1 MTGLLVFPVAST
13 SSFIDVGIHRDRVG
27 RSDNPEYFLP
37 LDKDQA
43 YDWILRRSLERV
55 SDTRAYKPQV
65 WPTAPLSES
74 VARSR
79 VPSKRH
85 FEDFSI
91 DYPPAMA
98 DRRSSRRIAAASS
111 QPSAAPTLQAQN
123 SRGTRSSARK
133 EDKDDSA
140 VSQPST
146 RSHTRT
152 ASAENLKPSLAK
164 TSSNIRSV
172 PAGRSTRTSA
182 ATNTRSQP
190 SRTSGRSQPTRNAA
204 TTSTNTR
211 SRRRLPSSDSEDDDS
226 NIDIA
231 DDDDV
236 EASQESEEEGEEE
249 EEEEESE
256 PAPKRP
262 SRGAGTRQMPA
273 RRAAKAVFSDEDAPG
288 ETDDGMDIDEEPSLV
303 VPGTVRGKLAVASE
317 DEDAEGEPD
326 EDTIVVRAP
335 TAKAIPRSVP
345 IPKIVEPESD
355 EEDDDEDDDEED
367 EEDEDAEG
375 EAADDDDDEE
385 MDDSMMA
392 TPDISRP
399 DTPNL
404 KGLTRRQLGKFDS
417 VYAADLMELPDDFG
431 TTKKAAPL
439 TAAEQASRRAEMAR
453 RRKNQS
459 EQRREEEKMETINK
473 LLKRQ
478 ATKVNR
484 RSQKQLEDE
493 NAADEVAEAG
503 TPEPAE
509 PPKMIRWVSNK
520 NGSFVGVPQN
530 WLDAPVGTVFKKQDV
545 AWRRGIKVGL
555 VEELPDETMT
565 GV

>member
-1 MTGLLVFPVAST
+1 
-13 SSFIDVGIHRDRVG
+13 
-27 RSDNPEYFLP
+27 
-37 LDKDQA
+37 
-43 YDWILRRSLERV
+43 
-55 SDTRAYKPQV
+55 
-65 WPTAPLSES
+65 
-74 VARSR
+74 
-79 VPSKRH
+79 
-85 FEDFSI
+85 
-91 DYPPAMA
+91 MA

-111 QPSAAPTLQAQN
+111 QPPAAPALQTQN
-123 SRGTRSSARK
+123 SRGTRSSVRK

-152 ASAENLKPSLAK
+152 ASVENLKPGLAK
-164 TSSNIRSV
+164 NSSNIRSV

-190 SRTSGRSQPTRNAA
+190 SRTSGRSQPARNA
-204 TTSTNTR
+204 TTASASTR
-211 SRRRLPSSDSEDDDS
+211 SRRRIQSSDSEDEDS

-236 EASQESEEEGEEE
+236 EASQESEEEEEE
-249 EEEEESE
+249 EEEEAEESE
-256 PAPKRP
+256 PPKRP

-288 ETDDGMDIDEEPSLV
+288 ETDDGMDVDDGPPLV
-303 VPGTVRGKLAVASE
+303 APGTVRGKVAVASE

-345 IPKIVEPESD
+345 VPKVVEPESED
-355 EEDDDEDDDEED
+355 EDEDDDDDDDEED
-367 EEDEDAEG
+367 EDDEDAEG
-375 EAADDDDDEE
+375 EAVDDDDDDE
-385 MDDSMMA
+385 MDDSMVA
-392 TPDISRP
+392 QDISRP

-431 TTKKAAPL
+431 ATKKAAPL

-503 TPEPAE
+503 TPEPTE
-509 PPKMIRWVSNK
+509 PPRMIRWVSNK
-520 NGSFVGVPQN
+520 NGNFVGVPQT
-530 WLDAPVGTVFKKQDV
+530 WLDAPVGDVFKKQDV

-555 VEELPDETMT
+555 VEELPDEVMT

>member
-1 MTGLLVFPVAST
+1 
-13 SSFIDVGIHRDRVG
+13 
-27 RSDNPEYFLP
+27 
-37 LDKDQA
+37 
-43 YDWILRRSLERV
+43 
-55 SDTRAYKPQV
+55 
-65 WPTAPLSES
+65 
-74 VARSR
+74 
-79 VPSKRH
+79 
-85 FEDFSI
+85 
-91 DYPPAMA
+91 MA

-503 TPEPAE
+503 TPEPTE

>member
-1 MTGLLVFPVAST
+1 
-13 SSFIDVGIHRDRVG
+13 
-27 RSDNPEYFLP
+27 
-37 LDKDQA
+37 
-43 YDWILRRSLERV
+43 
-55 SDTRAYKPQV
+55 
-65 WPTAPLSES
+65 
-74 VARSR
+74 
-79 VPSKRH
+79 
-85 FEDFSI
+85 
-91 DYPPAMA
+91 MA

-111 QPSAAPTLQAQN
+111 QPSAAPTLQPQN

-133 EDKDDSA
+133 DDKDDGA

-152 ASAENLKPSLAK
+152 ASVENLKPGLPK

-190 SRTSGRSQPTRNAA
+190 SRTSGRSQPARNA
-204 TTSTNTR
+204 TTSSANTR
-211 SRRRLPSSDSEDDDS
+211 SRRRLPSSDSEDEDS
-226 NIDIA
+226 NLDIA

-236 EASQESEEEGEEE
+236 EASQESEEEEEE

-288 ETDDGMDIDEEPSLV
+288 ETDDGMDVDDEPSLV
-303 VPGTVRGKLAVASE
+303 VPGTVRGKVAVASE

-326 EDTIVVRAP
+326 EDTIVIRAP

-345 IPKIVEPESD
+345 IPKIVEPDSD

-375 EAADDDDDEE
+375 EAADDDEDEE

-478 ATKVNR
+478 ANKVNR

-493 NAADEVAEAG
+493 NAADEIAEAG
-503 TPEPAE
+503 TPEPTE

-520 NGSFVGVPQN
+520 NGSFVGVPQT
-530 WLDAPVGTVFKKQDV
+530 WLDAPVGDVFNKKDV
-545 AWRRGIKVGL
+545 AWRRGGKKVGL
-555 VEELPDETMT
+555 VEELPDEVMT